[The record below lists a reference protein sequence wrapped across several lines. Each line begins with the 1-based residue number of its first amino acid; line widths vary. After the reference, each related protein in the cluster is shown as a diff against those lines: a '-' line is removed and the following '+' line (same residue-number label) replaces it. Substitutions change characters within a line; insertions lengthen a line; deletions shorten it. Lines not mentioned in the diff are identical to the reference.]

1 VPHEPKNLAASV
13 RQRLLDLA
21 RSRNED
27 FGLIL
32 VKYGLK
38 RILYRLS
45 RSKHRDTFVLKG
57 ALLFELWTKHTYR
70 ATRDADFL
78 ARGDNSPERFV
89 GIFKELWVI
98 EVEPDGVSFDADSVK
113 AERITEDADY
123 EGVRVTFTAHLE
135 RARIPIQIDIGFGD
149 AITPAPV
156 ETQYPTLLPA
166 PNPRLLTYPKET
178 VVAEKFEAMVKLGI
192 ADAIRRMPNQL
203 FLQAFLVIELV
214 LKIIEESTLY
224 YVQRLPEELG
234 DIAWTIDRK
243 NRTITEMEETWST
256 VILPMSESHFAQN
269 PLITLREAVYTPF
282 DARYGIDP
290 NDDKMRRHIKW
301 TREAYGVRDTDRPP
315 GLNPG
320 LLLGEQR
327 ELADS
332 A

>member
-13 RQRLLDLA
+13 RQKLLDLA

-32 VKYGLK
+32 VKYGLE

-89 GIFKELWVI
+89 GIFKELCVI
-98 EVEPDGVSFDADSVK
+98 EVEPDGLTFDADSVK
-113 AERITEDADY
+113 AQRITEDADY

-149 AITPAPV
+149 AITPAPL
-156 ETQYPTLLPA
+156 ETQYPTLLQA

-192 ADAIRRMPNQL
+192 ANSRMKDFYDLEALSRNLDFDGKMLGEAIRRTFERRGTALPAGGTPV
-203 FLQAFLVIELV
+203 AFTPEFYNDTDKKKQWTAFCTKNATYIAKTELKEVIENIGYFLTPV
-214 LKIIEESTLY
+214 ARALLDGIPFTKRWES
-224 YVQRLPEELG
+224 
-234 DIAWTIDRK
+234 
-243 NRTITEMEETWST
+243 
-256 VILPMSESHFAQN
+256 
-269 PLITLREAVYTPF
+269 
-282 DARYGIDP
+282 AR
-290 NDDKMRRHIKW
+290 HW
-301 TREAYGVRDTDRPP
+301 H
-315 GLNPG
+315 
-320 LLLGEQR
+320 
-327 ELADS
+327 
-332 A
+332 

>member
-1 VPHEPKNLAASV
+1 MPHKLKNLAASV
-13 RQRLLDLA
+13 RQKLLDLA

-32 VKYGLK
+32 VKYGLE

-70 ATRDADFL
+70 ATRDAGFL

-89 GIFKELWVI
+89 GIFKELCVI
-98 EVEPDGVSFDADSVK
+98 EVEPDGLTFDADSVK

-123 EGVRVTFTAHLE
+123 EGVRVTFTARLE

-149 AITPAPV
+149 AITPAPL

-192 ADAIRRMPNQL
+192 ANSRMKDFYDLEALSRNLDFDGKMLGEAIRKTFERRGTELPAGGTPV
-203 FLQAFLVIELV
+203 AF
-214 LKIIEESTLY
+214 T
-224 YVQRLPEELG
+224 PE
-234 DIAWTIDRK
+234 
-243 NRTITEMEETWST
+243 
-256 VILPMSESHFAQN
+256 F
-269 PLITLREAVYTPF
+269 YT
-282 DARYGIDP
+282 
-290 NDDKMRRHIKW
+290 
-301 TREAYGVRDTDRPP
+301 DTDKKKQCAAFGTRNATFVTKTELKEVVGNVKQFLTPVATALLDSSPFTKRWEP
-315 GLNPG
+315 GGPWH
-320 LLLGEQR
+320 
-327 ELADS
+327 
-332 A
+332 